1 MSKIINSII
10 IGLFGAIC
18 FSVGI
23 YYSTLEFEEQV
34 NVWDS
39 NYQIIT
45 DKVYAFEKVSDPKT
59 IRHYVKELN
68 KILDEIHFLGY
79 IVESGQLADEALI
92 GFFETYQSK
101 LDEVNNRI
109 LSLHSELLSS
119 VEQLKQEDSIQDSK
133 DKVNTSS
140 INSLHFRLSEQIDYV
155 NQLNVDIGQSIK
167 QLEDNVQTI
176 KSSKYGK
183 KIWKVKKKVKND
195 LKMEISDPYPPQDTP
210 QQDTFN
216 NQRPR

>member
-1 MSKIINSII
+1 MKNKLLNKIANATLVIALTLS
-10 IGLFGAIC
+10 GFWA
-18 FSVGI
+18 GI
-23 YYSTLEFEEQV
+23 YYGIVEFENQV
-34 NVWDS
+34 QIWDS

-45 DKVYAFEKVSDPKT
+45 DKVWAYEKVADPKT
-59 IRHYVKELN
+59 IRLYVKELN

-183 KIWKVKKKVKND
+183 KIWKVKKK
-195 LKMEISDPYPPQDTP
+195 
-210 QQDTFN
+210 
-216 NQRPR
+216 